1 MFDKLKTM
9 GALAGLMK
17 NREGL
22 KQAGDR
28 VKTKMEST
36 RCTGQAGGG
45 AARAVVT
52 GKMQVLEVELS
63 PALVNGMAA
72 DDKTRALAGN
82 LIAEAVNDALRQAQ
96 QRLHEA
102 VKAEAQALGLG
113 DIGDLEGLADMM
125 R

>member
-1 MFDKLKTM
+1 MFDKLKAM

-28 VKTKMEST
+28 VKAKMERT
-36 RCTGQAGGG
+36 RCTGEAGGG

-52 GKMQVLEVELS
+52 GKMEVVEIQLA

-72 DDKTRALAGN
+72 DDRTRELAGT
-82 LIAEAVNDALRQAQ
+82 LIAQAVNMALREAQQKLQEAVQ
-96 QRLHEA
+96 
-102 VKAEAQALGLG
+102 AEAEALGLG
-113 DIGDLEGLADMM
+113 DLGGMGGLTDMLQ
-125 R
+125 

>member
-1 MFDKLKTM
+1 MFDKLKAM

-28 VKTKMEST
+28 VKAKMERT
-36 RCTGQAGGG
+36 RCTGEAGGG

-52 GKMQVLEVELS
+52 SKMEVVEIQLA

-72 DDKTRALAGN
+72 DDRTRELAGT
-82 LIAEAVNDALRQAQ
+82 LIAQAVNMALREAQQKLQEAVQT
-96 QRLHEA
+96 EA
-102 VKAEAQALGLG
+102 EALGLG
-113 DIGDLEGLADMM
+113 DLGGMGGLTDMLQ
-125 R
+125 